1 MCVCVCSSQ
10 NSAINYVIVA
20 QTTEQ
25 TLNTETRYFSIHTS
39 KRHGKNRT
47 YGMRAQAPPPPPPI
61 PIHQISFERRH
72 LQHSAAIARSRPSFW
87 YATDSSVVISCS
99 YKFLVTAVYPIL
111 RPVSLPATT
120 VPASLLPRR
129 EHFGSWAAPS
139 PLDLPARVA
148 GLSSSSIIIG
158 SGKSFQF
165 LANSETINTIM
176 HGGCTNGFVI
186 VNTHVVSRAEGRT
199 RNVQRRSATSTS

>member
-1 MCVCVCSSQ
+1 MLQLHRRLSRQTRKRDISRSILVNDMAKIERIVCARKLTTPHPPSPY
-10 NSAINYVIVA
+10 IN
-20 QTTEQ
+20 
-25 TLNTETRYFSIHTS
+25 
-39 KRHGKNRT
+39 
-47 YGMRAQAPPPPPPI
+47 
-61 PIHQISFERRH
+61 QISFERRH
-72 LQHSAAIARSRPSFW
+72 LQHSAAVAKSRPSFW
-87 YATDSSVVISCS
+87 YATDSLVVISCS
-99 YKFLVTAVYPIL
+99 YMFLVTAVYPIL

-120 VPASLLPRR
+120 VPASLWPRR

-139 PLDLPARVA
+139 SLDLPARVA
-148 GLSSSSIIIG
+148 GLSSSSIVR

-186 VNTHVVSRAEGRT
+186 VNTHVESRGEGRA